1 MDATLTENNRFL
13 FQFFDEG
20 DMERVLHTGPW
31 HFDSYP
37 MLLRK
42 LQFGE
47 NPLTM
52 PIDTM
57 DIWIQ
62 AHNLPFGFM
71 AESMGHFLGNH
82 VGKLLKYDFNNN
94 YGTWRKYMRLRVT
107 MNVKEPL
114 KQCFEFE
121 REGADPVTV
130 VFKYENLG
138 NFCYICG
145 LLGHTDAFFP
155 TRFEAGFT
163 EGPKKWGPSLKA
175 EFQGP
180 QEGGV
185 FTNPWLRRQETGAQ
199 RQKGGERPVCSK
211 FHSRVGKVKIG
222 RNPVTKEL
230 IFAKYIGAQN
240 NSNEWITFDPFCAYF
255 NAWPVVEVA
264 AAALGPNILQLA
276 GTGEPSEV
284 HAEEEGDEA
293 RIARLVQE
301 ARFKNPIQTMEI
313 PVLTQ
318 QQNTQFAANLINPQ
332 PVEQLRL
339 TTALPLKISTK
350 DDGLKQLKR
359 SRVDDSGAKMEV
371 SDVDVVRTNIGSLA
385 IGSQEVVM
393 RDNCLFESDN
403 VMAEPGHQARQRK

>member
-1 MDATLTENNRFL
+1 M
-13 FQFFDEG
+13 
-20 DMERVLHTGPW
+20 
-31 HFDSYP
+31 
-37 MLLRK
+37 
-42 LQFGE
+42 
-47 NPLTM
+47 
-52 PIDTM
+52 
-57 DIWIQ
+57 
-62 AHNLPFGFM
+62 
-71 AESMGHFLGNH
+71 
-82 VGKLLKYDFNNN
+82 
-94 YGTWRKYMRLRVT
+94 
-107 MNVKEPL
+107 
-114 KQCFEFE
+114 
-121 REGADPVTV
+121 
-130 VFKYENLG
+130 
-138 NFCYICG
+138 
-145 LLGHTDAFFP
+145 
-155 TRFEAGFT
+155 
-163 EGPKKWGPSLKA
+163 
-175 EFQGP
+175 
-180 QEGGV
+180 

-240 NSNEWITFDPFCAYF
+240 SSNEWITFDPFSADF

-276 GTGEPSEV
+276 GTGEPCEV

-301 ARFKNPIQTMEI
+301 ARFKNLIQTMEI

-318 QQNTQFAANLINPQ
+318 QQNTQFAASLINPQ